1 MLTNNSLLCLR
12 KLFLSFSIAFNFI
25 SLFPSVAF
33 ASYPS
38 VSELK
43 DVASTDWAYEALQVL
58 IERYGVMTGYPD
70 GTFKGDKPNG
80 MASLR
85 PLTRYEFATA
95 LNEVLQQLEELIAE
109 EKISVESEDLSTLQ
123 RLRRDFANELV
134 TLESRVDKLEKRT
147 ALIEANQFST
157 TTKLTTLVVSG
168 ATGGGFDGDNIVG
181 VTGDE
186 ITTDDPN
193 ATLFYRTTL
202 AFNTSFNGTDALVT
216 WLEIGSNGIDDN
228 TGGFLEPT
236 FGSVLDYSAKP
247 PVEELGVSRLY
258 YTFSPSE
265 RLNLT
270 FGSTLALTDYIDT
283 NSYITPSFLNFSTLA
298 LAQNYILF
306 PIQGLGAGAAV
317 EWNPVE
323 RIKVK
328 AAYVAASAD
337 EPSSD
342 NSSFTPGIFPIGY
355 ILYPDGESKGGLF
368 GDPYQGAVEIEFT
381 PVNPVIIRF
390 QYTGG
395 EILGKRFDVVGANF
409 EWAISERVAVFGR
422 YGYGSYNNTV
432 FGDINPNYWMVGISF
447 PDLFVSGVISGV
459 AVAQPFIADEIGDAT
474 QTNIEAFYNFPI
486 NDNIRITPL
495 VQIITN
501 AANQNSNGAI
511 FSGTLRTVFSF

>member
-1 MLTNNSLLCLR
+1 MLTSNSLLCLR
-12 KLFLSFSIAFNFI
+12 KLFLSFSLAFNFI

-33 ASYPS
+33 ASYLS

-43 DVASTDWAYEALQVL
+43 DVAPTDWAYEALQFL
-58 IERYGVMTGYPD
+58 IERYGIVTGYPD
-70 GTFKGDKPNG
+70 DTFKSD
-80 MASLR
+80 R

-95 LNEVLQQLEELIAE
+95 LNEVLQRFEELIAQ
-109 EKISVESEDLSTLQ
+109 EKTSISNNDSATLQ
-123 RLRRDFANELV
+123 RLRQEFKTELI
-134 TLESRVDKLEKRT
+134 TLESRVDELENRT
-147 ALIEANQFST
+147 NFLEANQFST
-157 TTKLTTLVVSG
+157 TTKLTTLVVLG

-181 VTGDE
+181 VTGGE

-228 TGGFLEPT
+228 TGGFLEAT

-317 EWNPVE
+317 DWNPVE

-342 NSSFTPGIFPIGY
+342 NSFTPGIFPIGY
-355 ILYPDGESKGGLF
+355 ILYPDGESDRGLF

-381 PVNPVIIRF
+381 PVDPVTIRF

-395 EILGKRFDVVGANF
+395 EILGERFDVVGANF

-422 YGYGSYNNTV
+422 YGYGSYDNTV
-432 FGDINPNYWMVGISF
+432 FGDINPSYWMAGIAF
-447 PDLFVSGVISGV
+447 PDLFVSGAVSGV
-459 AVAQPFIADEIGDAT
+459 AVAQPFVAEEIGNAT

-495 VQIITN
+495 VQVITN
-501 AANQNSNGAI
+501 AANQNSNGTI
-511 FSGTLRTVFSF
+511 FSSTLRTVFSF